1 MVVTTEPMRSPE
13 FICVENIM
21 TARGFVRN
29 QLYAALIGAAAVAAP
44 VGALYALG
52 AGPATAPAAA
62 TQPAPT
68 VSAPATGNPN
78 AVLPDF
84 STMVQK
90 YGSAVV
96 NISVVSKVPASYTQ
110 GDIALGVG
118 RRYLG
123 YNTDVDDGR
132 AVLLHHGAEVRKHC
146 VRVTG
151 RGCADGGRWLC
162 GGRRCRGG
170 TGAKRVQRAHRR

>member
-1 MVVTTEPMRSPE
+1 MVRLHGSPHSSPQ
-13 FICVENIM
+13 FICMEITM

-29 QLYAALIGAAAVAAP
+29 QLYAAIVGAAAVAAP

-52 AGPATAPAAA
+52 VGPGTAPAAA

-90 YGSAVV
+90 YGPAVV
-96 NISVVSKVPASYTQ
+96 NISVVSKVPASYNPGDQDSDGDDNSGPQ
-110 GDIALGVG
+110 GQGPQG
-118 RRYLG
+118 Q
-123 YNTDVDDGR
+123 N
-132 AVLLHHGAEVRKHC
+132 
-146 VRVTG
+146 
-151 RGCADGGRWLC
+151 
-162 GGRRCRGG
+162 
-170 TGAKRVQRAHRR
+170 

>member
-1 MVVTTEPMRSPE
+1 MVRTHGAPTGYRFTRMEIS
-13 FICVENIM
+13 M

-29 QLYAALIGAAAVAAP
+29 QLYAALLGAAAVAAP
-44 VGALYALG
+44 VGALYGLG

-84 STMVQK
+84 RTMVQK

-110 GDIALGVG
+110 GDQGS
-118 RRYLG
+118 
-123 YNTDVDDGR
+123 DDDDDDSGPQ
-132 AVLLHHGAEVRKHC
+132 GQNPF
-146 VRVTG
+146 
-151 RGCADGGRWLC
+151 GGLPF
-162 GGRRCRGG
+162 GF
-170 TGAKRVQRAHRR
+170 

>member
-1 MVVTTEPMRSPE
+1 MVRPHRAPGLPE
-13 FICVENIM
+13 FVCTEIAM
-21 TARGFVRN
+21 TVRGFVRN

-52 AGPATAPAAA
+52 AGTTTAPAAA

-110 GDIALGVG
+110 GDQ
-118 RRYLG
+118 
-123 YNTDVDDGR
+123 DSDDDDDSGPQ
-132 AVLLHHGAEVRKHC
+132 GQNPF
-146 VRVTG
+146 
-151 RGCADGGRWLC
+151 GGQSPFAPFFR
-162 GGRRCRGG
+162 
-170 TGAKRVQRAHRR
+170 

>member
-1 MVVTTEPMRSPE
+1 MVVTTEPVRSPE
-13 FICVENIM
+13 FICTEITM

-90 YGSAVV
+90 YGPAVV
-96 NISVVSKVPASYTQ
+96 NISVVSKIPASYTQ
-110 GDIALGVG
+110 GDQ
-118 RRYLG
+118 
-123 YNTDVDDGR
+123 DSDDDDDSGPQ
-132 AVLLHHGAEVRKHC
+132 GQSPF
-146 VRVTG
+146 
-151 RGCADGGRWLC
+151 GG
-162 GGRRCRGG
+162 
-170 TGAKRVQRAHRR
+170 QSPF